1 MLRSIAGFHWY
12 HPHKHGSTSSQAF
25 TSNGLIIVDD
35 DDAWLPDDGGCG
47 PIKDILGSAPD
58 YILHIELLTFGPPI
72 ASNVSDANYQ
82 QLSEEGNSTLCC
94 GDSPPNE
101 LAGLG
106 TDQDI
111 AFINGG

>member
-1 MLRSIAGFHWY
+1 
-12 HPHKHGSTSSQAF
+12 
-25 TSNGLIIVDD
+25 
-35 DDAWLPDDGGCG
+35 
-47 PIKDILGSAPD
+47 
-58 YILHIELLTFGPPI
+58 
-72 ASNVSDANYQ
+72 VSDANYQ